1 MGKNK
6 KENKEIVFSK
16 EQLITSK
23 KFMNERDILT
33 VLVKDDETISNDEAV
48 RRIENFKKGK
58 VN

>member
-1 MGKNK
+1 MGKDK

-16 EQLITSK
+16 KQLITSK

>member
-1 MGKNK
+1 MGKDK

-33 VLVKDDETISNDEAV
+33 VLRKV
-48 RRIENFKKGK
+48 R
-58 VN
+58 

>member
-1 MGKNK
+1 MGKDK

-16 EQLITSK
+16 EQWITSK

>member
-1 MGKNK
+1 MGKDK
-6 KENKEIVFSK
+6 KENKEIVFCK

-33 VLVKDDETISNDEAV
+33 VLVKDDEKISNDEAV
-48 RRIENFKKGK
+48 RRIENFKKVK

>member
-1 MGKNK
+1 MGKDK

>member
-1 MGKNK
+1 MGKDK

-33 VLVKDDETISNDEAV
+33 VLVKDDETISNDEAA

>member
-1 MGKNK
+1 MGKDK

-33 VLVKDDETISNDEAV
+33 VLVKDDEKISNDEAV